1 MGAMKRTGRAIERR
15 ARELGDLAR
24 RRQTETPREVGYRKK
39 SHVVIGQVRQAGEK
53 FEAEFVPP
61 RLGSQL
67 APYHDHNTV
76 LAYEAGAHQVA
87 VWAMKNTMGFKGVE
101 MLVTQNSF
109 KWRKKASPNEKITIE
124 VRKTG
129 EDQTQN
135 TRLVTFFCRFLR
147 QDGSVAHGSFTV
159 GIIKKKT

>member
-1 MGAMKRTGRAIERR
+1 MGAMKRTGKTIARHAGELKDILRRR
-15 ARELGDLAR
+15 ATAK
-24 RRQTETPREVGYRKK
+24 PREVGYRKK
-39 SHVVIGQVRQAGEK
+39 SHVVIGPVRQAGEK

-87 VWAMKNTMGFKGVE
+87 VWAMKNAMGLRGVE
-101 MLVTQNSF
+101 MLVTQSSF
-109 KWRKKASPNEKITIE
+109 RWRKKTAPGEKITIE
-124 VRKTG
+124 IRKTG
-129 EDQTQN
+129 ENQAKK
-135 TRLVTFFCRFLR
+135 TRLLAFSCRFLR
-147 QDGSVAHGSFTV
+147 KDGPVAHGSFTV